1 MEGPA
6 RKQNRLQN
14 WDYSSPA
21 AYFVTMCTQ
30 NRAPFLSEILV
41 GAGFPGPRLTKYGW
55 ITDDVIQQISDKYPM
70 VQREKYVIMPNH
82 IHFIFRIEW
91 ELCGPGN
98 PDPTISTVMAWFKYQ
113 ATKEIN
119 ALDGI
124 SEYPDAAFS
133 SGLFTTTS
141 SGTRRNTKKSGCI
154 STRIPLLGNRTV
166 FIPMKPPDFIL

>member
-1 MEGPA
+1 MEGPL

-14 WDYSSPA
+14 WNYSSPA
-21 AYFVTMCTQ
+21 AYFVTRCTQ
-30 NRAPFLSEILV
+30 NRTPFLSEILV
-41 GAGFPGPRLTKYGW
+41 GAESPGPRLTKYGR
-55 ITDDVIQQISDKYPM
+55 ITDDVIRQISDKYPM

-98 PDPTISTVMAWFKYQ
+98 PAPTISTVMAWFKYQ

-124 SEYPDAAFS
+124 SGRRVFQRSFHDHIIRNQAEYEKIWLYIDQNPLTWEQDCFYPDEI
-133 SGLFTTTS
+133 T
-141 SGTRRNTKKSGCI
+141 
-154 STRIPLLGNRTV
+154 
-166 FIPMKPPDFIL
+166 

>member
-1 MEGPA
+1 MEGPS

-30 NRAPFLSEILV
+30 NRALLLSEILV
-41 GAGFPGPRLTKYGW
+41 GAGLPGPRLTKYGW
-55 ITDDVIQQISDKYPM
+55 ITDDVIQRISEKYPM

-91 ELCGPGN
+91 ELCGPG
-98 PDPTISTVMAWFKYQ
+98 DCRESIHDAPTISTVMAWFKYQ

-124 SEYPDAAFS
+124 SGRRVFQRSFHDHIIRNRAEYEKIWQYIDQNPLTWEQDCFYPDE
-133 SGLFTTTS
+133 TT
-141 SGTRRNTKKSGCI
+141 
-154 STRIPLLGNRTV
+154 
-166 FIPMKPPDFIL
+166 

>member
-1 MEGPA
+1 MEGPL

-14 WDYSSPA
+14 WNYSSPA
-21 AYFVTMCTQ
+21 AYFVTRCTQ
-30 NRAPFLSEILV
+30 NRTPFLSEILV
-41 GAGFPGPRLTKYGW
+41 GAESPGPRLTKYGR
-55 ITDDVIQQISDKYPM
+55 ITDDVIRQISDKYPM

-98 PDPTISTVMAWFKYQ
+98 PAPTISTVMAWFKYQ

-124 SEYPDAAFS
+124 SGCRVFQRSFHDHIIRNRAEYEKIWLYIDQNPLTWEQDCFYPDEI
-133 SGLFTTTS
+133 T
-141 SGTRRNTKKSGCI
+141 
-154 STRIPLLGNRTV
+154 
-166 FIPMKPPDFIL
+166 

>member
-1 MEGPA
+1 MEGPL

-14 WDYSSPA
+14 WNYSSPA
-21 AYFVTMCTQ
+21 AYFVTRCTQ
-30 NRAPFLSEILV
+30 NRTPFLSEILV
-41 GAGFPGPRLTKYGW
+41 GAESPGPRLTKYGR
-55 ITDDVIQQISDKYPM
+55 ITDDVIRQISDKYPM

-98 PDPTISTVMAWFKYQ
+98 PAPTISTVMAWFKYQ

-124 SEYPDAAFS
+124 SGRRVFQRSFHDHIIRNQAEYEKIWLYMDQNPLTWEQDCFYPDEI
-133 SGLFTTTS
+133 T
-141 SGTRRNTKKSGCI
+141 
-154 STRIPLLGNRTV
+154 
-166 FIPMKPPDFIL
+166 

>member
-1 MEGPA
+1 MEGPL

-14 WDYSSPA
+14 WNYSSPA
-21 AYFVTMCTQ
+21 AYFVTRCTQ
-30 NRAPFLSEILV
+30 NRTPFLSEILV
-41 GAGFPGPRLTKYGW
+41 GAESPGPRLTKYGR
-55 ITDDVIQQISDKYPM
+55 ITDDVIRQISDKYPM

-98 PDPTISTVMAWFKYQ
+98 PAPTISTVMAWFKYQ

-124 SEYPDAAFS
+124 SGRRVFQRSFHDHIIRNQAEYEKIWLYIDQ
-133 SGLFTTTS
+133 
-141 SGTRRNTKKSGCI
+141 N
-154 STRIPLLGNRTV
+154 PLTWERDCFYRDEIT
-166 FIPMKPPDFIL
+166 